1 VRGEHPQL
9 DAEVEALLLQILNVP
24 APSAVGALVRADV
37 PEWDSLKHMEIVFAI
52 EDRYGVQFDES
63 EFQMLDTAAAIANA
77 LRRHLA
83 P

>member
-1 VRGEHPQL
+1 VSDHSEMEAQ
-9 DAEVEALLLQILNVP
+9 VQALLLQILNVP
-24 APSAVGALVRADV
+24 ARAGGVTLVRADV
-37 PEWDSLKHMEIVFAI
+37 PEWDSLKHMEIVFAL

-63 EFQMLDTAAAIANA
+63 EFQRLDTPVAIAAA

>member
-1 VRGEHPQL
+1 VSLVSEELER
-9 DAEVEALLLQILNVP
+9 EVGMLVLRMLKLQPGL
-24 APSAVGALVRADV
+24 ASELRRADI
-37 PEWDSLKHMEIVFAI
+37 EQWDSLKHMEIIFAL

-63 EFQMLDTAAAIANA
+63 EFLSLDSPAAIALA

>member
-1 VRGEHPQL
+1 VSDHSEMEAQ
-9 DAEVEALLLQILNVP
+9 VQALLLQILNVP
-24 APSAVGALVRADV
+24 APSAGGALVRADV
-37 PEWDSLKHMEIVFAI
+37 PEWDSLKHMEIVFAF

-63 EFQMLDTAAAIANA
+63 EFQRLDTPVAIAAA